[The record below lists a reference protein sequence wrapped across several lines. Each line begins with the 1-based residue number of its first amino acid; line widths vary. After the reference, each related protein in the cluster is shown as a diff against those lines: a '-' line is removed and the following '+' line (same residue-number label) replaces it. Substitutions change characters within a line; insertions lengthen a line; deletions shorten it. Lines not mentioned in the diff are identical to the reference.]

1 MIGVIDLGI
10 SNIFSLCNAIS
21 FIGKKFKV
29 IEKGNDLKKINS
41 LIIPGVGS
49 FHEGM
54 KSIENKKLKKPI
66 LDIAAR
72 EVPILGICLGMQIL
86 AKIGFEGGKC
96 NGLNLISGN
105 VKLLKPYGIY
115 KVPNIGWF
123 DVVVKKKN
131 ILFNYDLK
139 TNDVL
144 KKSFYFLHSYYFECE
159 NKANIIA
166 VIKYSSKEIPVAIKK
181 KNIFGVQYHPEK
193 SHDNGLENL
202 KNFLN
207 FC

>member
-1 MIGVIDLGI
+1 MRLKRKEQRILKNYDWCYR
-10 SNIFSLCNAIS
+10 SWYFKYFSLCNAIS

-66 LDIAAR
+66 LDIAR

-105 VKLLKPYGIY
+105 VKLLKPYGNY

-131 ILFNYDLK
+131 ILFNYDLE

-144 KKSFYFLHSYYFECE
+144 KKNPFIFY
-159 NKANIIA
+159 I
-166 VIKYSSKEIPVAIKK
+166 VITLNVKTRQILLQLLNTLVRKY
-181 KNIFGVQYHPEK
+181 
-193 SHDNGLENL
+193 L
-202 KNFLN
+202 
-207 FC
+207 